1 MWNALFTEEKRM
13 TNYQK
18 LIDTI
23 NQELFKYWQSGST
36 QQLWNEE
43 EASRTS
49 HKILTYVETYKAYQ
63 VNSNLHHKG

>member
-1 MWNALFTEEKRM
+1 MLNVLFMGEKRM

-23 NQELFKYWQSGST
+23 NQELFKFWQSGST

-43 EASRTS
+43 EAKRAS
-49 HKILTYVETYKAYQ
+49 HKILTYVEAYKSYQ
-63 VNSNLHHKG
+63 VNPNR